1 MIHVIIAVC
10 DCSSIIEARSDNAAG
25 QKRYDYAKM
34 KEECKIKRCC
44 ASCQHKEIDDEG
56 TRICITMQLKVEK
69 RFRCPRWKL
78 SDQLA
83 KSKLPPRMF
92 YGIELQKN

>member
-1 MIHVIIAVC
+1 MNEVW
-10 DCSSIIEARSDNAAG
+10 R
-25 QKRYDYAKM
+25 
-34 KEECKIKRCC
+34 IKRCC

-56 TRICITMQLKVEK
+56 TRICIMMQLKVEK

-92 YGIELQKN
+92 YGIELRKN